1 MNTPNRT
8 HPMALLPF
16 IILLAMIV
24 WQLISYNYYSGLPQP
39 NQILFMAFSII
50 FAIAAL
56 FYRNANGELK
66 NYLERVISP
75 FRKHMIAI
83 SCILIGGVHFIS
95 ALGDESVFVQMGFMI
110 LILAFYETSSMAI
123 DFYPHYSNGM
133 IETTKGTVQ
142 RLLANQAGRL
152 GMVFALSVI
161 MLYLSLMVIVGFTGP
176 FSVAFLAALMILAI
190 AFMTMVR
197 RL

>member
-1 MNTPNRT
+1 MKKY
-8 HPMALLPF
+8 HSMLLLPF
-16 IILLAMIV
+16 TILMAMVI
-24 WQLISYNYYSGLPQP
+24 WQAISYYYYYSELPQL
-39 NQILFMAFSII
+39 NLILFMVFSLI
-50 FAIAAL
+50 FTITAL
-56 FYRNANGELK
+56 FYRNSKGEFSS
-66 NYLERVISP
+66 YLEQVLDPLRQY
-75 FRKHMIAI
+75 AI
-83 SCILIGGVHFIS
+83 IVSCILIGGVHFIS
-95 ALGDESVFVQMGFMI
+95 LLGDEPVYLHMAFMV
-110 LILAFYETSSMAI
+110 LILAFYETSSIAI

-133 IETTKGTVQ
+133 IETTKGTIQ
-142 RLLANQAGRL
+142 RLLINHLGKF

>member
-1 MNTPNRT
+1 
-8 HPMALLPF
+8 MAILPF
-16 IILLAMIV
+16 IILVIMII
-24 WQLISYNYYSGLPQP
+24 WQIISYNYYSGLPQP
-39 NQILFMAFSII
+39 NQILFIALALM
-50 FAIAAL
+50 FATAAL
-56 FYRNANGELK
+56 FYRNASGELTS
-66 NYLERVISP
+66 YLERVISP
-75 FRKHMIAI
+75 FRKHMIGI
-83 SCILIGGVHFIS
+83 SCILIGGVHFMS
-95 ALGDESVFVQMGFMI
+95 VLGDESVFLHMGYMI

-123 DFYPHYSNGM
+123 DFYHHYSNGM

-142 RLLANQAGRL
+142 RLLANQAGKL